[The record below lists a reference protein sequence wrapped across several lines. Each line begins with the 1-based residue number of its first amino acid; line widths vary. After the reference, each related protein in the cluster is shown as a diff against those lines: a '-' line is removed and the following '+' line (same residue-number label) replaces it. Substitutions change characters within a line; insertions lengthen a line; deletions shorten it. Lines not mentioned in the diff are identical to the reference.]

1 MKRKIGLF
9 EARDLTTGGIYRN
22 LFAMAVPTALGFLG
36 QTIYDVVDMIWLGRI
51 STKAVA
57 GVTVFATIFW
67 SVEALNEIIGISSVS
82 LIGQS
87 YGAKNTAR
95 TNRII
100 EQTLTFKSLVAL
112 IAMVILLLV
121 LKPLLGFLTQDSTV
135 LKDAM
140 DYGYIRIFFL
150 PIMFSSY
157 TVNTALR
164 CIGDAKSPMLIML
177 FAACLNIVLDPIL
190 IFDKIPGTS
199 IPGLNLGVFGAALA
213 TVISTSIAVAIGFYL
228 LYSGKRGVK
237 ISLKGLLKL
246 DWSIDNKL
254 ITIGLPTGFEL
265 LSRNISWYIAM
276 KIIASFGTVAV
287 ATIGIGTRF
296 TGLLLMPILGLY
308 VGSSSIIGQTLGANK
323 IDRSKKTVKASA
335 VLGMLIMGVGGIFAL
350 LFPDLIMRMF
360 INEQPVI
367 DLGRNMIRILGPGMV
382 FLAAFYGFS
391 SAFGGA
397 GYMQPFISSTI
408 ISRWCFMIPLLIL
421 LIVLLKS
428 PIEAIWIIL
437 ILTDAVAAVV
447 MMINYKRGK
456 WEIKRV

>member
-1 MKRKIGLF
+1 MSI
-9 EARDLTTGGIYRN
+9 
-22 LFAMAVPTALGFLG
+22 PTALGFLG

-87 YGAKNTAR
+87 YGAKNTER
-95 TNRII
+95 TNRVI
-100 EQTLTFKSLVAL
+100 EQTLTFKALVAL
-112 IAMVILLLV
+112 IAMGFLLIV
-121 LKPLLGFLTQDSTV
+121 LKPLLGFLTQDTIV
-135 LKDAM
+135 LRDAM

-150 PIMFSSY
+150 PVMFTSY
-157 TVNTALR
+157 TINTALR
-164 CIGDAKSPMLIML
+164 CIGDAKSPMYIML
-177 FAACLNIVLDPIL
+177 FAACLNIVLDPLL
-190 IFDKIPGTS
+190 IFDTIPGTT
-199 IPGLNLGVFGAALA
+199 IPGMNLGVFGAALA

-228 LYSGKRGVK
+228 LYAGKRGIK

-246 DWSIDNKL
+246 DWSIDYKL
-254 ITIGLPTGFEL
+254 ITIGLPTGCEL
-265 LSRNISWYIAM
+265 LNRNISWYIAM

-296 TGLLLMPILGLY
+296 SGLLLMPLLGLY
-308 VGSSSIIGQTLGANK
+308 VGSSSIIGQTLGADK
-323 IDRSKKTVKASA
+323 IERARKTVKASA
-335 VLGMLIMGVGGIFAL
+335 VVGMLIMGVAGIVAFA
-350 LFPDLIMRMF
+350 FPDLIMRVF

-397 GYMQPFISSTI
+397 GYMQPFITSSV
-408 ISRWCFMIPLLIL
+408 ISRWVFMIPLLLL
-421 LIVLLKS
+421 LIVLLKA
-428 PIEAIWIIL
+428 PIEAIWVIL
-437 ILTDAVAAVV
+437 ILTDAVAALV
-447 MMINYKRGK
+447 MMISFKQRK